1 MSASLS
7 ESAAP
12 LRLDARQRDILAY
25 MGLPMQGWPIA
36 SLDAQTP
43 AARQGLVVDTM
54 DPAVRSLRL
63 VDLKKGDDS
72 SVLTIDKIGEKTPN
86 SPVNSAW
93 AAPEKRAKSTVE
105 ASLTSAAAVQA
116 GQLRLWSLDGVEQT
130 AKPEGAGKLLLLLEY
145 SAAQSDFPL
154 SPDALLLL
162 RHILA
167 ALQWPPENLSLCA
180 LRQEQAQPASWSAQL
195 AAIAR

>member
-1 MSASLS
+1 MGVSASLS

-36 SLDAQTP
+36 SLEAQTP

-63 VDLKKGDDS
+63 IDLKKGDDS
-72 SVLTIDKIGEKTPN
+72 SVLPIEKIGEKTPN
-86 SPVNSAW
+86 SSVNSAW

-154 SPDALLLL
+154 SPDALL
-162 RHILA
+162 
-167 ALQWPPENLSLCA
+167 
-180 LRQEQAQPASWSAQL
+180 
-195 AAIAR
+195 

>member
-63 VDLKKGDDS
+63 IDLKKGDDS
-72 SVLTIDKIGEKTPN
+72 SVLPIEKIGEKTFEVWSN
-86 SPVNSAW
+86 TGD
-93 AAPEKRAKSTVE
+93 E
-105 ASLTSAAAVQA
+105 SLKVK
-116 GQLRLWSLDGVEQT
+116 VEQ
-130 AKPEGAGKLLLLLEY
+130 PI
-145 SAAQSDFPL
+145 SDG
-154 SPDALLLL
+154 
-162 RHILA
+162 IT
-167 ALQWPPENLSLCA
+167 N
-180 LRQEQAQPASWSAQL
+180 
-195 AAIAR
+195 